1 MARPA
6 DPAVRPALL
15 EAAAAVLATEGLGA
29 LSVRRLA
36 AEVGAST
43 QAVYTHFDGKD
54 DLVVAV
60 VREAFARLAAE
71 LDGVGQTDD
80 PLADLAAMGDAYRR
94 NALANRHLYRV
105 MFGLNPLALSDPA
118 VELDPDALVELDQ
131 EVACGPPIGL
141 EAFATL
147 VRAVARAVDAGR
159 LVGDPAE
166 VATTFWA
173 TAHGAV
179 SLELAGFLGEH
190 GGATFD
196 AALAAVSVAHL
207 APAH

>member
-15 EAAAAVLATEGLGA
+15 EAAAAVLATDGLGA

-118 VELDPDALVELDQ
+118 VELDPDALVELLGR
-131 EVACGPPIGL
+131 ACNLG
-141 EAFATL
+141 FAVPEPAGWRL
-147 VRAVARAVDAGR
+147 LPAVCRYLDHFESLALTAKTDGDETNAPTEEDWAADAP
-159 LVGDPAE
+159 DDE
-166 VATTFWA
+166 ENT
-173 TAHGAV
+173 
-179 SLELAGFLGEH
+179 
-190 GGATFD
+190 
-196 AALAAVSVAHL
+196 
-207 APAH
+207 